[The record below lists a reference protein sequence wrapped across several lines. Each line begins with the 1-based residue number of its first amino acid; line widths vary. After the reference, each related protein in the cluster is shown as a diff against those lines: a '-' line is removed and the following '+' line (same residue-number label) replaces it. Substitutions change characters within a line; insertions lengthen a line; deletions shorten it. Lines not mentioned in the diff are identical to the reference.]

1 MSWTFLDQALICLTD
16 ALTSEC
22 HPETFR
28 HYVFR
33 SVVVPRHSETLRRLH
48 STGLYRQT
56 GDPRPDY
63 QGTEFEG

>member
-1 MSWTFLDQALICLTD
+1 MSWTIFDQSLISLTD

-22 HPETFR
+22 HPET
-28 HYVFR
+28 FR

-48 STGLYRQT
+48 STGLYHQT
-56 GDPRPDY
+56 GDPRSDY